1 MRRPLKLRFL
11 TPKTQQLAQSS
22 IPVPT
27 NGDDSTNHRR
37 RTALPGRAINR
48 RHCHHGRRS
57 FKINTGKIIRMWRSR
72 RFIVSSRQP
81 RAVHPRPTPLYLRR
95 SPNLY
100 SDPHRISSCVGL
112 LSQSYGR
119 VSNLMGLFCPISL
132 SPSFNS
138 FFEDTAV
145 APHILNYSKP
155 EPASEL
161 LCRSLPLWRKVELFI
176 SIPCRHSWNPRLKLS
191 NPEIL
196 LFAYSF
202 QIIYYCLTPAKVP
215 SY

>member
-119 VSNLMGLFCPISL
+119 VFQFDGSLLPHLIIPFFQQLF
-132 SPSFNS
+132 
-138 FFEDTAV
+138 
-145 APHILNYSKP
+145 
-155 EPASEL
+155 
-161 LCRSLPLWRKVELFI
+161 
-176 SIPCRHSWNPRLKLS
+176 
-191 NPEIL
+191 
-196 LFAYSF
+196 
-202 QIIYYCLTPAKVP
+202 
-215 SY
+215 